1 MPKINKKV
9 IKTRYIEEA
18 LKTYAQENLI
28 PLSECDFVI
37 NKVDTYIKSNASESF
52 KLCSKDIQEQYRDKE
67 KLLNEHVEFHQLYTI
82 TAKPKEKIE
91 IELEYTIDFS
101 KSYTHP
107 KLILSPESKIP
118 YKSYKPVD
126 LLKILFRECNKI
138 KAYNKILINMF
149 DEDMKKHLKL
159 LVKYIYAGKFIKRV
173 KTPLFNG
180 VEPVITRPSKLIFWF
195 KKKEH
200 KGEVIEV
207 DENELLVEYK
217 KPIYGKNGFNAFGEY
232 LDTTFANNV
241 DDLQARVDEKSIKI
255 EETATT
261 KKYISK
267 IQGYVHYDGKELL
280 VDNRIKISEI
290 SRHKE
295 LVEELENNNIEVI
308 VTQNDT
314 ARDTIKEGVTLVSQQ
329 IHVDG
334 FVGAKSRLEAITLEI
349 DGVTHQESVQYAK
362 YATINRHKGT
372 LRAHEAKIS
381 LLEGG
386 VVHATTAH
394 IDSSIGGAIYAQD
407 VTIGHV
413 KNNLKVYA
421 ANSITVRLVSG
432 EDNLFKINYRDI
444 SILENKI
451 KFIKNDLEDLKYK
464 LEEAKRHSP
473 SRVEEIKKKIHSFKD
488 EIKAIQNSYKNA
500 KITIQE
506 PFRGLNKIVFT
517 IDESHEISY
526 KTDAKAYTPF
536 YLEIQE
542 NIITLHP
549 VAKTIVIEE
558 E

>member
-1 MPKINKKV
+1 MPKIDKKV

-18 LKTYAQENLI
+18 LKTYAQDNLI

-52 KLCSKDIQEQYRDKE
+52 ELCSKDIQEQYRDKE
-67 KLLNEHVEFHQLYTI
+67 KILNEHIEFHQLYTI
-82 TAKPKEKIE
+82 TAMPKEKTE

-101 KSYTHP
+101 KFYTHP

-138 KAYNKILINMF
+138 KAYNKILINIF
-149 DEDMKKHLKL
+149 DEDMKKYLKL

-173 KTPLFNG
+173 KIPLFSG
-180 VEPVITRPSKLIFWF
+180 IEPVITRPSKLIFWF
-195 KKKEH
+195 KEKEH

-267 IQGYVHYDGKELL
+267 IKGYVHYNETELL
-280 VDNRIKISEI
+280 VDNRIKVSEI

-308 VTQNDT
+308 VTQHDT

-349 DGVTHQESVQYAK
+349 DGATHQESVQYAK
-362 YATINRHKGT
+362 YATINRHKGV

-386 VVHATTAH
+386 VVYATTAH
-394 IDSSIGGAIYAQD
+394 IESSIGGTVYAQD

-444 SILENKI
+444 PILENKI

-464 LEEAKRHSP
+464 LEETKRHSP
-473 SRVEEIKKKIHSFKD
+473 SRVEEIEKEIQSLKD

-500 KITIQE
+500 KITVQE

-526 KTDAKAYTPF
+526 KTDAKAYSPF

-549 VAKTIVIEE
+549 IAKTIIIEE
-558 E
+558 K